1 MRNATTTNL
10 ADFGYRELKITED
23 LVDAMKEKGL
33 PENFYFEG
41 VTPMFNRNSGFVFL
55 TNDDYQVAML
65 KEGKLEMFFTCGEC
79 GEEGFREDL
88 EDSPNDCCQEYLND
102 LQ

>member
-1 MRNATTTNL
+1 MRNGTTTNL
-10 ADFGYRELKITED
+10 ADFGYREIKMTRD
-23 LVDAMKEKGL
+23 LLDAMIEEGL

-55 TNDDYQVAML
+55 TNDDFQVAML
-65 KEGKLEMFFTCGEC
+65 KDGKLEMYYTCPEC

-88 EDSPNDCCQEYLND
+88 EDSPNNCCKEYLKD